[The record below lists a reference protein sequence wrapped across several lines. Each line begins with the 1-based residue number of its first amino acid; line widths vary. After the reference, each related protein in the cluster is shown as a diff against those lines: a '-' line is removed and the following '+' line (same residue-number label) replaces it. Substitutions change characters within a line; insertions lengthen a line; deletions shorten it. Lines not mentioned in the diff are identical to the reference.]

1 MKLLDPVQCVRDQ
14 VVSNLDPSVVVDQR
28 VPIGMRAAAWI
39 FVLVQSRAVEA
50 AETVRI
56 AREIAMQ
63 QLTRVG
69 IPDKANVHPAYLSGG
84 QQQRVAIARALVR

>member
-1 MKLLDPVQCVRDQ
+1 MKLLDPIKCVRDQ
-14 VVSNLDPSVVVDQR
+14 IIRDLDPSVVVDQR

-56 AREIAMQ
+56 ARKMRPDPIDDDADPDGAM
-63 QLTRVG
+63 LPS
-69 IPDKANVHPAYLSGG
+69 IDSL
-84 QQQRVAIARALVR
+84 I